1 MLCFQP
7 VNEPSKV
14 VEEPFI
20 AYLWLKKYMDIS
32 IDISIF
38 IHE

>member
-1 MLCFQP
+1 MLCFQL

-20 AYLWLKKYMDIS
+20 AYKKYMDIS